1 MNSRKEIFEMK
12 TPDILDSTSRI
23 DRRVAIQWMLSA
35 AATVGLRDTNAFAAE
50 DTSKAVAAKG
60 YGPDPVMVKV
70 YQPGDVWPL
79 TFTEPQRRTA
89 RALCDVIIP
98 ADDHSPGASAV
109 GVADFIDEWISSPYP
124 AQAGDRRIVLEGLKW
139 IDDEA
144 HRSFGKAFAD
154 LSPEQQFAICADLA
168 DAAKATPERKKMAP
182 FFKRYRDLTAG
193 GYYTTPEGMKAI
205 GYVGNTPSATFEGPP
220 IEALKHVGLA

>member
-1 MNSRKEIFEMK
+1 
-12 TPDILDSTSRI
+12 
-23 DRRVAIQWMLSA
+23 
-35 AATVGLRDTNAFAAE
+35 
-50 DTSKAVAAKG
+50 
-60 YGPDPVMVKV
+60 MVRV

-79 TFTEPQRRTA
+79 TLAEPQRRTA

-98 ADDHSPGASAV
+98 ADDHSPSASAV
-109 GVADFIDEWISSPYP
+109 GVPEFIDEWISSPYP

-139 IDDEA
+139 IDGEA
-144 HRSFGKAFAD
+144 KQRFSKVFAD
-154 LSPEQQFAICADLA
+154 LSLDQQLAICTDLA
-168 DAAKATPERKKMAP
+168 EPAKDKPEFKKMAP

-205 GYVGNTPSATFEGPP
+205 GYVGNVASASFDGPP